1 MTNNLDRLADLLNQM
16 AESNEDVMMLE
27 QLDGFLAGVLVS
39 PDMIPTSQWLP
50 HLWDK
55 NGSAGEKPAADNLKQ
70 IEKLLKLVMEHYNS
84 IATSLLPG
92 SEYGYEPVLSVV
104 QDTDIEVPHVW
115 GLGFARALTAYPA
128 SWMKI
133 LSSGNTEALD
143 ALGNLRKVANIAT
156 GQSSAPEDEEID
168 FMVDAVDQIG
178 EWVETLAWWRMA
190 QSPVATASA
199 QQAFRS
205 VGRNDPCP
213 CGSGRKFKHCHGA
226 N

>member
-16 AESNEDVMMLE
+16 AESNEDVMLLE

-55 NGSAGEKPAADNLKQ
+55 DGKAGDKPAADDLKQ
-70 IEKLLKLVMEHYNS
+70 MRKLLDLVMKHYNS
-84 IATSLLPG
+84 IATELMPG
-92 SEYGYEPVLSVV
+92 SKYGYDPVFSVV
-104 QDTDIEVPHVW
+104 EGTEVEVPHVW
-115 GLGFARALTAYPA
+115 GLGFARALTAFPA

-133 LSSGNTEALD
+133 LKSGDIDAVE
-143 ALGNLRKVANIAT
+143 ALGNLRNVANIST
-156 GQSSAPEDEEID
+156 GVSTMLEDDQID
-168 FMVDAVDQIG
+168 FMINSLDQVG
-178 EWVETLAWWRMA
+178 EWVETLAWWRLA
-190 QSPVATASA
+190 QSPVAPVSR
-199 QQAFRS
+199 QQAFGK

-213 CGSGRKFKHCHGA
+213 CGSGRKYKQCHGA